1 MRGCKDEWRVASVE
15 VEGRGINFG
24 CVEFENRWSGGIEN
38 NKSAEIEK
46 REKGQ
51 RMKIR
56 KTVSSDRLRKP
67 LQGSAFGA
75 LMVAFATRIIL
86 VVPLVMLCIT
96 GWSQLG
102 YAQGTGIEPQAD
114 KLLRRMSDYLASRQ
128 QFTLKAESTLEAV
141 LTSGQKLQYDSPA
154 TLMVSRPSMLRA
166 YRKGDIADQE
176 FFYDGKTLTLYNP
189 KENLYA
195 TTAAPPTID
204 ETLDFA
210 REKLDI
216 IAPAAEL
223 LYKNAAEKMLKVST
237 SGFVVGPSVVAG
249 VKCTHLAFR
258 GAEVDWQIWI
268 EDGGRPLPR
277 KFILT
282 SKKVT
287 GEPQFSVVIRSWDL
301 APKLTNQEFSFTP
314 PKGAKKIEF
323 LMLTAGAAKA
333 K

>member
-1 MRGCKDEWRVASVE
+1 MNHVHCFARRIVSVVAL
-15 VEGRGINFG
+15 
-24 CVEFENRWSGGIEN
+24 
-38 NKSAEIEK
+38 A
-46 REKGQ
+46 
-51 RMKIR
+51 M
-56 KTVSSDRLRKP
+56 
-67 LQGSAFGA
+67 
-75 LMVAFATRIIL
+75 L
-86 VVPLVMLCIT
+86 VLAVWPHPAH
-96 GWSQLG
+96 
-102 YAQGTGIEPQAD
+102 AQPDGMDPQAE

-154 TLMVSRPSMLRA
+154 TLMVSRPNKLRA
-166 YRKGDIADQE
+166 HRKGDIANQE

-189 KENLYA
+189 RENVYA
-195 TTAAPPTID
+195 TTAAPPTLD
-204 ETLDFA
+204 EMLDFA

-223 LYKNAAEKMLKVST
+223 LYKNAAEKMLKESS
-237 SGFVVGPSVVAG
+237 SGFVVGPSVVGG

-258 GAEVDWQIWI
+258 GSEVDWQIWI
-268 EDGGRPLPR
+268 EDGDKPLPR

-282 SKKVT
+282 SKKVA
-287 GEPQFSVVIRSWDL
+287 GEPQFTVLIRSWDV

-323 LMLTAGAAKA
+323 LQLTAGAAKP

>member
-1 MRGCKDEWRVASVE
+1 MNGVYCFARRIVSVVA
-15 VEGRGINFG
+15 
-24 CVEFENRWSGGIEN
+24 
-38 NKSAEIEK
+38 
-46 REKGQ
+46 
-51 RMKIR
+51 
-56 KTVSSDRLRKP
+56 L
-67 LQGSAFGA
+67 
-75 LMVAFATRIIL
+75 ATMIL
-86 VVPLVMLCIT
+86 T
-96 GWSQLG
+96 GWPQLG
-102 YAQGTGIEPQAD
+102 HAQPAGIDPQAE

-128 QFTLKAESTLEAV
+128 QFTAKAESTLEVV

-154 TLMVSRPSMLRA
+154 TLSVSRPNRLHA
-166 YRKGDIADQE
+166 HRKGDIANQE

-189 KENLYA
+189 RENLYA
-195 TTAAPPTID
+195 TTAAPPTVD

-223 LYKNAAEKMLKVST
+223 FYKNAAERMLKEST
-237 SGFVVGPSVVAG
+237 SGFVVGPSVVAS

-258 GAEVDWQIWI
+258 GSEVDWQIWI
-268 EDGGRPLPR
+268 EDGDKPLPR

-282 SKKVT
+282 SKKVA
-287 GEPQFSVVIRSWDL
+287 GEPQFTVIIRNWDV

-323 LMLTAGAAKA
+323 LRLSAETAKP